1 MRIPQ
6 RFNHRSAWVLLSCF
20 VLLNCVTTQAQTKS
34 KYECDEPQP
43 EPLCNAANTC
53 GSALSSCTIDITMSA
68 GSARVKPDI
77 PSARS
82 DQLFCLEEGTT
93 VVWMTSDKTTGF
105 VVSFGPDS
113 PFDPDDLIV
122 GAGKKQMR
130 TIASNPGCYKYE
142 PRAFY
147 SGAVYGTSKGGKP
160 ELVVLPS
167 RNR

>member
-6 RFNHRSAWVLLSCF
+6 KFNHRSAWVLLSCF

-82 DQLFCLEEGTT
+82 DQLFC
-93 VVWMTSDKTTGF
+93 
-105 VVSFGPDS
+105 
-113 PFDPDDLIV
+113 
-122 GAGKKQMR
+122 R
-130 TIASNPGCYKYE
+130 
-142 PRAFY
+142 RR
-147 SGAVYGTSKGGKP
+147 
-160 ELVVLPS
+160 VLPLCG
-167 RNR
+167 

>member
-1 MRIPQ
+1 MKIQQ
-6 RFNHRSAWVLLSCF
+6 RFNNRSAWALLACF
-20 VLLNCVTTQAQTKS
+20 VLPGSVITEAQTKS
-34 KYECDEPQP
+34 NYECDEPQP
-43 EPLCNAANTC
+43 ERLCNAANTC
-53 GSALSSCTIDITMSA
+53 GSASSSCTIDITTSA

-77 PSARS
+77 PSARNN
-82 DQLFCLEEGTT
+82 QVFCVEEGTT

-122 GAGKKQMR
+122 GARKKRMR
-130 TIASNPGCYKYE
+130 TIASTPGCYKYE
-142 PRAFY
+142 ARAFY

-167 RNR
+167 RNP

>member
-1 MRIPQ
+1 MKIQPK
-6 RFNHRSAWVLLSCF
+6 FNSRWALLSCF
-20 VLLNCVTTQAQTKS
+20 VLLNCATTQGQTKS

-43 EPLCNAANTC
+43 ERLCNAANTC
-53 GSALSSCTIDITMSA
+53 GSALSSCTIDITTSA

-77 PSARS
+77 SSARS
-82 DQLFCLEEGTT
+82 DQVFCVQDGTT

-142 PRAFY
+142 ARAFY
-147 SGAVYGTSKGGKP
+147 SGAVYGTSKGGSL
-160 ELVVLPS
+160 ELVVLRS

>member
-1 MRIPQ
+1 
-6 RFNHRSAWVLLSCF
+6 
-20 VLLNCVTTQAQTKS
+20 
-34 KYECDEPQP
+34 
-43 EPLCNAANTC
+43 
-53 GSALSSCTIDITMSA
+53 
-68 GSARVKPDI
+68 
-77 PSARS
+77 
-82 DQLFCLEEGTT
+82 
-93 VVWMTSDKTTGF
+93 MTSDKTTGF

-142 PRAFY
+142 ARAFY
-147 SGAVYGTSKGGKP
+147 SGAVYGTSKGGNL

>member
-1 MRIPQ
+1 MRIQ
-6 RFNHRSAWVLLSCF
+6 QKFNNRGALVLLSCF
-20 VLLNCVTTQAQTKS
+20 VLLNCLTTQAQTKGR
-34 KYECDEPQP
+34 YECEEPQP
-43 EPLCNAANTC
+43 ERLCNAANTC
-53 GSALSSCTIDITMSA
+53 GSALSSCTIDITTAA
-68 GSARVKPDI
+68 GSARVRPDI

-93 VVWMTSDKTTGF
+93 VVWMTSDRATGF

-130 TIASNPGCYKYE
+130 TIASNPGCYRYE